1 MRRFRLSI
9 LVLFAVL
16 TGLPATAPRAAAQ
29 NVSVWEQARQTGV
42 LRYGLIPNRP
52 PYQWENAGTLTG
64 MSVKLGQ
71 DLAAALEKELGR
83 QIRVEHV
90 ITSWATL
97 ILDLQANRVD
107 AFFGLTATDE
117 RRKAVDLFGPL
128 YAIPVVAMVRPNT
141 TFGDRWEDFNR
152 PDVTVSVTMGTS
164 DEDQARKALPNAKID
179 ALKSAGDAILDALSG
194 KAQAFLT
201 PLLIG
206 APLAVRNPA
215 LGRMIILQPPYAL
228 PSGGASR
235 RDTDGKFVAFAQKWA
250 EGYRAA
256 GASRQVILD
265 AVKESGF
272 DLEKLSGA
280 VDF

>member
-1 MRRFRLSI
+1 M
-9 LVLFAVL
+9 
-16 TGLPATAPRAAAQ
+16 
-29 NVSVWEQARQTGV
+29 
-42 LRYGLIPNRP
+42 
-52 PYQWENAGTLTG
+52 
-64 MSVKLGQ
+64 
-71 DLAAALEKELGR
+71 
-83 QIRVEHV
+83 
-90 ITSWATL
+90 
-97 ILDLQANRVD
+97 
-107 AFFGLTATDE
+107 
-117 RRKAVDLFGPL
+117 
-128 YAIPVVAMVRPNT
+128 PVVAMVRPNA

-152 PDVTVSVTMGTS
+152 PDITVSVTMGTS

-179 ALKSAGDAILDALSG
+179 ALKNAGDAILAALSG

-235 RDTDGKFVAFAQKWA
+235 RDADGRFAAFAQKWA
-250 EGYRAA
+250 DEYRAA
-256 GASRQVILD
+256 GHSRQVILD

-280 VDF
+280 VNF